1 MENKS
6 LLLVFSKNPTLGKVK
21 TRLAKTIGK
30 EKALKV
36 YKALLK
42 KTASVLEELEVD
54 IHLYYSDFIEK
65 DDLFSTV
72 ATQKKRQTG
81 EQLGERMSNA
91 FRESLISY
99 DKVVIIGTDL
109 WTLEIQDIKNAFRA
123 LENHAAVIGPS
134 TDGGYYLLG
143 IKEVIP
149 QIFLNK
155 QWGTSSVLPNTLKDL
170 KSIKYHLLPEKNDI
184 DTFSD
189 LEEHPTLKACILS
202 FSYTHLR
209 AH

>member
-1 MENKS
+1 MSIMVNKS

-21 TRLAKTIGK
+21 TRLAKSIGK
-30 EKALKV
+30 EKALEI

-54 IHLYYSDFIEK
+54 IHLYYSDYIEK

-72 ATQKKRQTG
+72 VKQKKRQTG
-81 EQLGERMSNA
+81 EQLGERMFNA
-91 FRESLISY
+91 FRESLVSY

-170 KSIKYHLLPEKNDI
+170 KSMKYHLLPEKNDI

-189 LEEHPTLKACILS
+189 LEEHPSLKACIQ
-202 FSYTHLR
+202 
-209 AH
+209 

>member
-65 DDLFSTV
+65 NDLFSTV

-99 DKVVIIGTDL
+99 NKVVIIGTDL

-123 LENHAAVIGPS
+123 LENHAAVLGPS

-189 LEEHPTLKACILS
+189 LEEHPTLKACIL
-202 FSYTHLR
+202 
-209 AH
+209 

>member
-1 MENKS
+1 MSMMVNKS

-30 EKALKV
+30 EKALQV

-42 KTASVLEELEVD
+42 KTASVLEELAVD
-54 IHLYYSDFIEK
+54 IHLYYSDYIEK

-72 ATQKKRQTG
+72 VTQKKVQTG
-81 EQLGERMSNA
+81 EQLGERMVNA
-91 FRESLISY
+91 FQESFISY

-109 WTLEIQDIKNAFRA
+109 WTLETQDIKNAFKA
-123 LENHAAVIGPS
+123 LEQHSAVIGPS
-134 TDGGYYLLG
+134 PDGGYYLLG
-143 IKEVIP
+143 MTEVIS
-149 QIFLNK
+149 QIFINK

-170 KSIKYHLLPEKNDI
+170 KSINYHLLQEKNDV

-189 LEEHPTLKACILS
+189 LEEYPTLKACIQ
-202 FSYTHLR
+202 
-209 AH
+209 

>member
-1 MENKS
+1 MVNKS

-21 TRLAKTIGK
+21 TRLAKSIGK
-30 EKALKV
+30 EKALEIYKV
-36 YKALLK
+36 LLK

-99 DKVVIIGTDL
+99 NKVVIIGTDL
-109 WTLEIQDIKNAFRA
+109 WTLEIQDIKNAFRV

-149 QIFLNK
+149 QIFLDK

-189 LEEHPTLKACILS
+189 LEEHPTLKACIL
-202 FSYTHLR
+202 
-209 AH
+209 

>member
-99 DKVVIIGTDL
+99 NKVVIIGTDL

-134 TDGGYYLLG
+134 TDGGYYILG

-170 KSIKYHLLPEKNDI
+170 KSIKYYLLPEKNDI

-189 LEEHPTLKACILS
+189 LEEHPTLKACIL
-202 FSYTHLR
+202 
-209 AH
+209 

>member
-30 EKALKV
+30 EKSLKV

-91 FRESLISY
+91 FQESLISY
-99 DKVVIIGTDL
+99 NKVVIIGTDL

-189 LEEHPTLKACILS
+189 LEEHPTLKACIL
-202 FSYTHLR
+202 
-209 AH
+209 

>member
-1 MENKS
+1 MSMMASKS
-6 LLLVFSKNPTLGKVK
+6 LLLVFSKNPRLGRVK

-42 KTASVLEELEVD
+42 KTASVLEELKVD
-54 IHLYYSDFIEK
+54 IHLYYSDYIEK
-65 DDLFSTV
+65 DDLFSNV
-72 ATQKKRQTG
+72 VTQKKRQTG

-91 FRESLISY
+91 FNEALIDY
-99 DKVVIIGTDL
+99 DKVIIIGTDL
-109 WTLEIQDIKNAFRA
+109 WTLETQDIENAFRA

-134 TDGGYYLLG
+134 SDGGYYLLG
-143 IKEVIP
+143 ITEILP

-155 QWGTSSVLPNTLKDL
+155 QWGTFSVLPNTLKDL
-170 KSIKYHLLPEKNDI
+170 KSIKYHLLPEKNDV

-189 LEEHPTLKACILS
+189 LEEYPTLRACIQ
-202 FSYTHLR
+202 
-209 AH
+209 

>member
-65 DDLFSTV
+65 NDLFSTV

-99 DKVVIIGTDL
+99 NKVVIIGTDL

-189 LEEHPTLKACILS
+189 LEEHPTLKASIL
-202 FSYTHLR
+202 
-209 AH
+209 

>member
-65 DDLFSTV
+65 NDLFSKV

-99 DKVVIIGTDL
+99 NKVVIIGTDL

-189 LEEHPTLKACILS
+189 LEEHPTLKACIL
-202 FSYTHLR
+202 
-209 AH
+209 

>member
-1 MENKS
+1 MVNKS

-21 TRLAKTIGK
+21 TRLAKSIGK
-30 EKALKV
+30 EKALEI

-54 IHLYYSDFIEK
+54 IHLYYSDYIEK

-72 ATQKKRQTG
+72 VKQKKRQTG
-81 EQLGERMSNA
+81 EQLGERMFNA
-91 FRESLISY
+91 FRESLVSY

-109 WTLEIQDIKNAFRA
+109 WTLDIQDIKNAFRA

-149 QIFLNK
+149 QIFINK

-170 KSIKYHLLPEKNDI
+170 KSMKYHLLPEKNDI

-189 LEEHPTLKACILS
+189 LEEHPSLKACIQ
-202 FSYTHLR
+202 
-209 AH
+209 

>member
-99 DKVVIIGTDL
+99 NKVVIIGTDL

-149 QIFLNK
+149 EIFLNK

-189 LEEHPTLKACILS
+189 LEEHPTLKACIL
-202 FSYTHLR
+202 
-209 AH
+209 

>member
-65 DDLFSTV
+65 NDLFSPV

-99 DKVVIIGTDL
+99 NKVVIIGTDL
-109 WTLEIQDIKNAFRA
+109 WTLEIQDIKNAFKA
-123 LENHAAVIGPS
+123 LEHNTAVIGPS
-134 TDGGYYLLG
+134 ADGGYYLLG
-143 IKEVIP
+143 ITEFLP

-170 KSIKYHLLPEKNDI
+170 KSIKHHLLTEKNDV
-184 DTFSD
+184 DTFLD
-189 LEEHPTLKACILS
+189 LEEHPTLKACIQ
-202 FSYTHLR
+202 
-209 AH
+209 